1 MGDLRTYEL
10 THEILDALDER
21 GVDVD
26 ENIVRIARACA
37 SASAEMLAAF
47 TIDEEGWGQ

>member
-1 MGDLRTYEL
+1 MDDLRAYEL

-21 GVDVD
+21 GVEVD

-37 SASAEMLAAF
+37 SCVGGDAADAF
-47 TIDEEGWGQ
+47 TIDED

>member
-1 MGDLRTYEL
+1 MDDLRAYEL

-21 GVDVD
+21 GVEVD

-37 SASAEMLAAF
+37 STSAEMLDAF
-47 TIDEEGWGQ
+47 TIDED